1 MFSKMSGGRPQ
12 RVDDDQILELFFE
25 ADSPVLT
32 TAEVAS
38 DLPIGQRATIDRL
51 SSLSQRAILAEKD
64 VGQAGRVWWL
74 KSVTWHYPSIDRD
87 FSITEQLDPEKPR
100 GTRLPTSGW
109 KNMDQY
115 LAVQPDERYEPRVP
129 ERQRAVRAAY
139 EYLSDKGRPVS
150 KREFVY
156 DVWPEQQAGYKTPTT
171 WWQELI
177 RPHLSAVDTVQL
189 TDSQEW
195 TLKSR

>member
-1 MFSKMSGGRPQ
+1 MSGGRPE
-12 RVDDDQILELFFE
+12 RVDDDKILELFFE

-51 SSLSQRAILAEKD
+51 SSLSQREILAEKD

-74 KSVTWHYPSIDRD
+74 KSLTWHYPSIHKDS
-87 FSITEQLDPEKPR
+87 SITAQLDPEKPH
-100 GTRLPTSGW
+100 GSRLAVHDWT
-109 KNMDQY
+109 NMDQY
-115 LAVQPDERYEPRVP
+115 LAIQPDERYEPRVQ

-139 EYLSDKGRPVS
+139 EYLSEKARPVS

-156 DVWPEQQAGYKTPTT
+156 DIWPEQQAGYETPTT

-177 RPHLSAVDTVQL
+177 RPHFSAVDTVQL

-195 TLKSR
+195 TLIDQ